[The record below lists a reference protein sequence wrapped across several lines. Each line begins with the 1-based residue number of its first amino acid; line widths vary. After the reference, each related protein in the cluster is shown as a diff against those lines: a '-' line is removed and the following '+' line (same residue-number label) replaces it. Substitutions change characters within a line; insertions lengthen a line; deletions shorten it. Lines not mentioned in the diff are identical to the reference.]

1 MSETKDPRR
10 TRRRASRTA
19 GPPVEDATEK
29 LATGTS
35 EPAAQEAATEKLAT
49 GASAAEPDTREV
61 ATEKLATGSA
71 QPGTAKLPASTESVT
86 AKLSSSPAAS
96 GAEKSAADSAAATTA
111 KLSRS
116 SAGSETAKLPAG
128 EAESVTEK
136 LSSTPTGTTGAGV
149 TASSAAEVDEEAAG
163 ASAPTVRLGKAEAQ
177 PAGSHG
183 VASAEA
189 AVVAL
194 DKKGPAEE
202 ETGNSAANAGDE
214 TGSGSWKRILALTAA
229 AILVI
234 GLVGAAVV
242 SMIAVQSTEQ
252 RDERRAEYVAT
263 ARQTILNLTTIRAD
277 TAKEDIDRILTMASG
292 EFKTEFDGRID
303 PFTEI
308 VKQAK
313 VQSTGEVVEAAVE
326 RDDEKSAVILVAAK
340 QTLTNAGAEGEQ
352 QRFYRF
358 RVTVQRAD
366 DGTLTASDVEF
377 VA

>member
-19 GPPVEDATEK
+19 GPPVEEATEK

-35 EPAAQEAATEKLAT
+35 ATEPDDVTEKLAT
-49 GASAAEPDTREV
+49 GASATEPHAQEDV
-61 ATEKLATGSA
+61 TEKLATGSA
-71 QPGTAKLPASTESVT
+71 QPETVKLPAGSTESATAKLP
-86 AKLSSSPAAS
+86 SSPAAS
-96 GAEKSAADSAAATTA
+96 GTEKPAAGSGSATTA
-111 KLSRS
+111 KLSSS
-116 SAGSETAKLPAG
+116 SAGSETAKLPVG

-136 LSSTPTGTTGAGV
+136 LTSTPTGTTGAG
-149 TASSAAEVDEEAAG
+149 SAAVHKEATG
-163 ASAPTVRLGKAEAQ
+163 ASAPTVRLGKAEAE
-177 PAGSHG
+177 PAGSPG
-183 VASAEA
+183 ASAEA
-189 AVVAL
+189 ATVAL
-194 DKKGPAEE
+194 DKKGSAEE
-202 ETGNSAANAGDE
+202 AGTAAADAGDE
-214 TGSGSWKRILALTAA
+214 PGAGAWKRILALTAA
-229 AILVI
+229 AVLVI

>member
-19 GPPVEDATEK
+19 GPPVEDATEQ
-29 LATGTS
+29 LDAGTAAATQT
-35 EPAAQEAATEKLAT
+35 AATEKLTIAETESTPAARTDT
-49 GASAAEPDTREV
+49 GDASPAEPAGGV
-61 ATEKLATGSA
+61 AGEETEAISEYT
-71 QPGTAKLPASTESVT
+71 
-86 AKLSSSPAAS
+86 
-96 GAEKSAADSAAATTA
+96 AAAT
-111 KLSRS
+111 
-116 SAGSETAKLPAG
+116 
-128 EAESVTEK
+128 
-136 LSSTPTGTTGAGV
+136 
-149 TASSAAEVDEEAAG
+149 
-163 ASAPTVRLGKAEAQ
+163 TVRLGKSDAE
-177 PAGSHG
+177 PSGAG
-183 VASAEA
+183 
-189 AVVAL
+189 
-194 DKKGPAEE
+194 DKESDAPTVIVTLAKE
-202 ETGNSAANAGDE
+202 ETPEPGSTDLGSEHAQKAG
-214 TGSGSWKRILALTAA
+214 TRRTWKRVVALTAA
-229 AILVI
+229 AVLVI

-242 SMIAVQSTEQ
+242 SMIAVQSTAQ
-252 RDERRAEYVAT
+252 RDERRADYVAT
-263 ARQTILNLTTIRAD
+263 ARQTVLNLTTIRAD

-313 VQSTGEVVEAAVE
+313 VVSTGEVVEAAVE
-326 RDDEKSAVILVAAK
+326 RDDEKSGVVLVAAK

>member
-19 GPPVEDATEK
+19 GPPVEDATEQV
-29 LATGTS
+29 S
-35 EPAAQEAATEKLAT
+35 
-49 GASAAEPDTREV
+49 
-61 ATEKLATGSA
+61 
-71 QPGTAKLPASTESVT
+71 
-86 AKLSSSPAAS
+86 
-96 GAEKSAADSAAATTA
+96 ADSAAAEATA
-111 KLSRS
+111 DK
-116 SAGSETAKLPAG
+116 T
-128 EAESVTEK
+128 
-136 LSSTPTGTTGAGV
+136 
-149 TASSAAEVDEEAAG
+149 AAG
-163 ASAPTVRLGKAEAQ
+163 AVSAAAGKSAGTAAEKSADVTAAKSGDATERIDTATESAPAADESADETVRIDKSGADTVALGKT
-177 PAGSHG
+177 GT
-183 VASAEA
+183 
-189 AVVAL
+189 
-194 DKKGPAEE
+194 PAESAGKPGSDAE
-202 ETGNSAANAGDE
+202 ETGATVVSTEKSTVTESTGAEPAAKG
-214 TGSGSWKRILALTAA
+214 GSRSWKRIVALAA
-229 AILVI
+229 AAVLVI

-263 ARQTILNLTTIRAD
+263 ARQTVLNLTTIRAD

-292 EFKTEFDGRID
+292 EFKTEFDGRVD
-303 PFTEI
+303 PFAEI

-326 RDDEKSAVILVAAK
+326 RDDENSAVILVAAK

-352 QRFYRF
+352 QRHYRF

>member
-19 GPPVEDATEK
+19 GPPVEDATE
-29 LATGTS
+29 
-35 EPAAQEAATEKLAT
+35 Q
-49 GASAAEPDTREV
+49 
-61 ATEKLATGSA
+61 
-71 QPGTAKLPASTESVT
+71 VT
-86 AKLSSSPAAS
+86 
-96 GAEKSAADSAAATTA
+96 ADSAAAEAPADKTA
-111 KLSRS
+111 DGVVGAAAGKAADTAAEKPADVTAAKSGEVTERIDTATE
-116 SAGSETAKLPAG
+116 SAPA
-128 EAESVTEK
+128 AESG
-136 LSSTPTGTTGAGV
+136 GTDETV
-149 TASSAAEVDEEAAG
+149 RIDKSAAE
-163 ASAPTVRLGKAEAQ
+163 TVALGKT
-177 PAGSHG
+177 GT
-183 VASAEA
+183 
-189 AVVAL
+189 
-194 DKKGPAEE
+194 PAESAGKSDSGAE
-202 ETGNSAANAGDE
+202 ETGATVVSMEKSTATESAGAEPAAKG
-214 TGSGSWKRILALTAA
+214 GSRSWKRIVALAA
-229 AILVI
+229 AAVLVI

-263 ARQTILNLTTIRAD
+263 ARQTVLNLTTIRAD

-292 EFKTEFDGRID
+292 EFKTEFDGRVD
-303 PFTEI
+303 PFAEI

-326 RDDEKSAVILVAAK
+326 RDDENSAVILVAAK

-352 QRFYRF
+352 QRHYRF

>member
-19 GPPVEDATEK
+19 GPPVEEATEK

-49 GASAAEPDTREV
+49 GSSAAAPDTREV

-71 QPGTAKLPASTESVT
+71 LPETAKLPAGSAESATAKLPSSSGTGTERSASGSELATT
-86 AKLSSSPAAS
+86 AKLSSS
-96 GAEKSAADSAAATTA
+96 SA
-111 KLSRS
+111 LP
-116 SAGSETAKLPAG
+116 ETAKLPAG
-128 EAESVTEK
+128 EVGSATER
-136 LSSTPTGTTGAGV
+136 LPRTPSGPTGADA
-149 TASSAAEVDEEAAG
+149 TASSAAEADKGAAE
-163 ASAPTVRLGKAEAQ
+163 ASAPTVRLGKAETP
-177 PAGSHG
+177 PADSGG
-183 VASAEA
+183 VASAEPA
-189 AVVAL
+189 TVAL
-194 DKKGPAEE
+194 EKKDSAEP
-202 ETGNSAANAGDE
+202 ETGASATVAVDE
-214 TGSGSWKRILALTAA
+214 SGSGSWKRILALTAA

-313 VQSTGEVVEAAVE
+313 VQSAGEVVEAAVE
-326 RDDEKSAVILVAAK
+326 RDDDKSAVILVAAK

>member
-19 GPPVEDATEK
+19 GPPVEDATEQFTVDSADSGTAAGNTAAAAVSAAADK
-29 LATGTS
+29 PGGAADKSAKDTAGRPEGATTGKSAAVPAGKSADNTERIGTTVPATAVDSGDPDETVRIDNSGAETVVSSKAGTPAKPAGKS
-35 EPAAQEAATEKLAT
+35 ESGDAETAATVV
-49 GASAAEPDTREV
+49 SM
-61 ATEKLATGSA
+61 
-71 QPGTAKLPASTESVT
+71 
-86 AKLSSSPAAS
+86 
-96 GAEKSAADSAAATTA
+96 EKSAAT
-111 KLSRS
+111 
-116 SAGSETAKLPAG
+116 
-128 EAESVTEK
+128 ES
-136 LSSTPTGTTGAGV
+136 G
-149 TASSAAEVDEEAAG
+149 
-163 ASAPTVRLGKAEAQ
+163 
-177 PAGSHG
+177 
-183 VASAEA
+183 
-189 AVVAL
+189 
-194 DKKGPAEE
+194 
-202 ETGNSAANAGDE
+202 GDE
-214 TGSGSWKRILALTAA
+214 PATEGGSRSWKRIVALTAA
-229 AILVI
+229 AVLVI

-263 ARQTILNLTTIRAD
+263 ARQTVLNLTTIRAD

-326 RDDEKSAVILVAAK
+326 RDDENSAVILVAAK

-352 QRFYRF
+352 QRYYRF
-358 RVTVQRAD
+358 RVTVQRGD
-366 DGTLTASDVEF
+366 DGALTASDVEF

>member
-19 GPPVEDATEK
+19 GPPVEDATEQ
-29 LATGTS
+29 LTANS
-35 EPAAQEAATEKLAT
+35 
-49 GASAAEPDTREV
+49 ASAAAVSAAAEPGRD
-61 ATEKLATGSA
+61 AAQKKPGSA
-71 QPGTAKLPASTESVT
+71 AAEKTARITADKPGRAAAGKSGGAADKSTDTANEPEGAAGKSVVASGQSEGAAAGKSTEV
-86 AKLSSSPAAS
+86 P
-96 GAEKSAADSAAATTA
+96 AEKSADVTERIGTAAEQAPGAATGTDSIDPDETVRIDKSAADTGISDKPGTAAKAAENSEGGVAETGATVVSMEKTV
-111 KLSRS
+111 
-116 SAGSETAKLPAG
+116 P
-128 EAESVTEK
+128 AESGGTE
-136 LSSTPTGTTGAGV
+136 
-149 TASSAAEVDEEAAG
+149 
-163 ASAPTVRLGKAEAQ
+163 
-177 PAGSHG
+177 PAVQS
-183 VASAEA
+183 
-189 AVVAL
+189 
-194 DKKGPAEE
+194 
-202 ETGNSAANAGDE
+202 
-214 TGSGSWKRILALTAA
+214 GSGSWKRIVALTAA
-229 AILVI
+229 AVLLI

-242 SMIAVQSTEQ
+242 SMLAVQSTEQ

-292 EFKTEFDGRID
+292 EFKTEFDGRVD

-326 RDDEKSAVILVAAK
+326 RDDENSAVILVAAK

-352 QRFYRF
+352 QRYYRF
-358 RVTVQRAD
+358 RVTVQRGD